1 MTALEE
7 LLSLHRSMLLFIRN
21 EASGMER
28 EEVIERINDFHEKR
42 KPLLDQLQPPVSEEE
57 SIKAN
62 ELIQF
67 NEIITRYIQQSLNDV
82 KKDIQVGN
90 QKKKHTHHYSD
101 PYGNQR
107 GTDGA
112 FYDKR
117 K

>member
-1 MTALEE
+1 MSAINE
-7 LLSLHRSMLLFIRN
+7 LLNLHRSMLLFIRN
-21 EASGMER
+21 EAKTLER
-28 EEVIERINDFHEKR
+28 EAIVKRINEFHEKR
-42 KPLLDQLQPPVSEEE
+42 QPLLEQVTPPTND
-57 SIKAN
+57 KDRALAN

-67 NEIITRYIQQSLNDV
+67 NDIITRFIQQSFSEV

-90 QKKKHTHHYSD
+90 QKKKHNQSYSD
-101 PYGNQR
+101 PYGKQR